1 MDTFLIDGS
10 VTYSYQR
17 LFDEINQASYYCP
30 CYKSDD
36 LYGYF
41 RNLVIALLTNQ
52 PLMLLDSDL
61 NLSEVGGVKEDDINV
76 LKKIEI
82 HHLTCIEE
90 IIKKVQISNSEITIF
105 TSGTTGQPKKVI
117 HSVNTLTRSVR
128 IAEKYSRHIWGFAY
142 NPTHMAGLQVFFQAF
157 ENQNTLVNFF
167 GVNRCEIYQLIR
179 SNGIT
184 HLSATPTFYRLLLPV
199 TDSFETLE
207 RITLGGEKSNQ
218 NLYDSI
224 LKIFPN
230 AKINNIYA
238 STEAGS
244 LFASKGECFQIPQR
258 IKDKFMV
265 ENEELLIHKSLLGE
279 SDSFTFI
286 NDYYHTGDLIEWVN
300 REDGLFRFKSRKNEL
315 INVGGYKVN
324 PNEIESCIQNL
335 EGVEQV
341 IVYGRS
347 NSILGN
353 ILCADIKKDPLSMLT
368 EQEIRQYL
376 KTQLQDFKI
385 PRKVQFVENLALTR
399 TGKIKRS

>member
-61 NLSEVGGVKEDDINV
+61 NLSEIDGVEEDDINV
-76 LKKIEI
+76 LKKIEM
-82 HHLTCIEE
+82 HRFTCIEE

-128 IAEKYSRHIWGFAY
+128 IAEKYSHHIWGFAY

-157 ENQNTLVNFF
+157 ENRNILVNIF
-167 GVNRCEIYQLIR
+167 GISRSEIYQLIR
-179 SNGIT
+179 SNNIT

-199 TDSFETLE
+199 TERFESLE
-207 RITLGGEKSNQ
+207 RITFGGEKSNQ
-218 NLYDSI
+218 NLYDPI

-230 AKINNIYA
+230 SKVNNIYA

-244 LFASKGECFQIPQR
+244 LFASKGECFQIPQP

-265 ENEELLIHKSLLGE
+265 QNEELLIHKSLLGK
-279 SDSFTFI
+279 SDTFTFI
-286 NDYYHTGDLIEWVN
+286 DDYYNTGDLIEWVN
-300 REDGLFRFKSRKNEL
+300 REDGVFRFKSRKNEL

-353 ILCADIKKDPLSMLT
+353 ILCADIKKDPLSMLN